1 MCTAISCNRFFGRN
15 LDLERGFSERVVI
28 TPRNYNF
35 PLRKA
40 ENLTNHYAII
50 GMATVVDGIPL
61 YFDATNEKGLSMAG
75 LNFPNN
81 AVYHPNNNEKTN
93 IAPFEFIPFILGK
106 CQNVDEAEKLLLN
119 INLVNI
125 DFSDKLPN
133 TPLHWVISDN
143 KKSLT
148 VESVREGL
156 NIYENKIGVL
166 TNNPPFSM
174 QVDNLEKYR
183 NLFKVRSFK
192 NDGSISYS
200 LGLDAVGLPGD
211 FSSQSRFVKA
221 AFVKE
226 RTPNNL
232 KGDLAINHFFHILS
246 SIAMPKGCVFTPSG
260 ECEYTRYSSCC
271 DGARGDYYYTTYN
284 NNEKVK
290 VSLWDYDLESI
301 NIFQTRQIYD
311 L

>member
-1 MCTAISCNRFFGRN
+1 MCTAISYNQFFGRN

-35 PLRKA
+35 KLRKA
-40 ENLTNHYAII
+40 EDLTNHYAII
-50 GMATVVDGIPL
+50 GMATVVNGVPL

-81 AVYHPNNNEKTN
+81 AVYHLQNNEKIN
-93 IAPFEFIPFILGK
+93 IAPFELIPFILGK
-106 CQNVDEAEKLLLN
+106 CQTVAEAEKLLFN

-125 DFSDKLPN
+125 NYSDKLPN
-133 TPLHWVISDN
+133 TPLHWVIGDN

-148 VESVREGL
+148 VESVGEGL
-156 NIYENKIGVL
+156 KIYENTVGVL

-174 QVDNLEKYR
+174 QVENLEKYR
-183 NLFKVRSFK
+183 KLFKARLYK
-192 NDGSISYS
+192 NDGAISYS

-211 FSSQSRFVKA
+211 YSSQSRFVKA
-221 AFVKE
+221 AFVKD
-226 RTPNNL
+226 RTQNNL
-232 KGDLAINHFFHILS
+232 KEDFAVNDFFHILS
-246 SIAMPKGCVFTPSG
+246 SVAMPKGCVFTPSG

-271 DGARGDYYYTTYN
+271 DGARGDYYYTTYDN
-284 NNEKVK
+284 CEKVK

-301 NIFQTRQIYD
+301 NIFQTREICD